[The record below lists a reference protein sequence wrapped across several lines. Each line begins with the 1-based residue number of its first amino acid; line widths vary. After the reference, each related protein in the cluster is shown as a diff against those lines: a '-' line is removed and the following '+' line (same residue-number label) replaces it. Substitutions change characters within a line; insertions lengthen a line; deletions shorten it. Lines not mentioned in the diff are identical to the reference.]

1 MVKYKE
7 FIREKL
13 QKLNNLPKKWQQIII
28 CILVMIVAII
38 YCFSGGEKTKIAV
51 SEKVENGNTIISAN
65 GEDEEKNKNSK
76 MIYSMDKDIS
86 AIKNPFSFEHEEKS
100 DSKIMTT
107 EEKQKDKVNTNN
119 ENIEIKTQQQQ
130 ISTVNQA
137 EKKTKK
143 LINNKQN
150 VYKLKAILDFNQE
163 KVALFSINDKIYRVR
178 QGDIVNNIKIL
189 AIEENNLILQESTG
203 KEIKCPLT

>member
-28 CILVMIVAII
+28 CILVIIVAII

-65 GEDEEKNKNSK
+65 GEDEEKNSK
-76 MIYSMDKDIS
+76 MIYNMDKDILT
-86 AIKNPFSFEHEEKS
+86 IKNPFSFEHEEKS

-130 ISTVNQA
+130 ISTINKN
-137 EKKTKK
+137 EKKVKK
-143 LINNKQN
+143 SIENEQN

-178 QGDIVNNIKIL
+178 QGDMVNDIKIL
-189 AIEENNLILQESTG
+189 AIGQNNLILQESTG

>member
-13 QKLNNLPKKWQQIII
+13 QKLNNLPKKWQQVII
-28 CILVMIVAII
+28 CILVIIVAII

-51 SEKVENGNTIISAN
+51 SEKVENKNTIISAN

-86 AIKNPFSFEHEEKS
+86 VIKNPFSFEHEEKS
-100 DSKIMTT
+100 DSKIMTI

-119 ENIEIKTQQQQ
+119 ENIEINTQQQQ
-130 ISTVNQA
+130 TSTINKNE
-137 EKKTKK
+137 EKMNKP
-143 LINNKQN
+143 INNEQN
-150 VYKLKAILDFNQE
+150 IYKLKAILDFNQE

-178 QGDIVNNIKIL
+178 QGDMVNDIKIL
-189 AIEENNLILQESTG
+189 AIGQNNLILQESTG
-203 KEIKCPLT
+203 KEVKCP

>member
-13 QKLNNLPKKWQQIII
+13 QKLNNLPKKWQQVII
-28 CILVMIVAII
+28 CILVIIVAII

-65 GEDEEKNKNSK
+65 GEDEEKNSK

-86 AIKNPFSFEHEEKS
+86 VIKNPFSFEHEEKS
-100 DSKIMTT
+100 DSKIMTI
-107 EEKQKDKVNTNN
+107 EEKQKNKDKVNTNN
-119 ENIEIKTQQQQ
+119 ENIEMKTQQQQ
-130 ISTVNQA
+130 ISTINKN
-137 EKKTKK
+137 EKKVKK
-143 LINNKQN
+143 SIENEQN

-178 QGDIVNNIKIL
+178 QGDMVNDIKIL
-189 AIEENNLILQESTG
+189 AIGQNNLILQESTG
-203 KEIKCPLT
+203 KEVKCPLT